1 MRPLFWNSKGFKD
14 PKKHHF
20 ISDLTR
26 EQDLCF
32 IAISEMERKGFHDS
46 VLRNLCVWGGGRN
59 FQWHCKKPKGRLGGI
74 LLGID
79 LDTFDIGAID
89 EGEFYVKF
97 HLSSNDCDF
106 KWALVAIYGPA
117 QSSLKEQLLTGLVH
131 LGSHEQLPILI
142 RGILIC

>member
-1 MRPLFWNSKGFKD
+1 VFFGTVLASKT
-14 PKKHHF
+14 PRSI
-20 ISDLTR
+20 ISFFDLTR
-26 EQDLCF
+26 EQELCF
-32 IAISEMERKGFHDS
+32 IAISETVRKCFQDS
-46 VLRNLCVWGGGRN
+46 ILKNLCGGRN
-59 FQWHCKKPKGRLGGI
+59 FLWHCKEPKERSGGI

-97 HLSSNDCDF
+97 HLCNKDCGF
-106 KWALVAIYGPA
+106 KWVLVAIYGSA
-117 QSSLKEQLLTGLVH
+117 QAGLKEQFLTELVH

>member
-1 MRPLFWNSKGFKD
+1 VFFGTVLASKT
-14 PKKHHF
+14 PRSI
-20 ISDLTR
+20 ISFFDLTR
-26 EQDLCF
+26 EQELCF
-32 IAISEMERKGFHDS
+32 IAISETVRKCFQDS
-46 VLRNLCVWGGGRN
+46 ILKNLCGGRN
-59 FQWHCKKPKGRLGGI
+59 FLWHCKEPKERSGGI